1 MNLRK
6 NIITKIIGLI
16 IITTFVL
23 GGCKGKSDE
32 LTKDSAPAKDSVYD
46 ISKEA
51 ASSRDME
58 AEEELTANNQE
69 MKDKAIDQ
77 RRIIQRKNYIMET
90 LEFDNSMKQLE
101 ELSSGLAGYIESSS
115 ISGKEINNT
124 YSSELRRAY
133 YVFRI
138 PSDKLSI
145 FQEKIKT
152 IGNIITEETNK
163 EDVTS
168 QLVDIEARLI
178 SLKTQEKRL
187 LELTEKSGS
196 LKDIL
201 EIETKLSDVRYQI
214 ESFMASKTNIE
225 NQVQYSY
232 VNLQLKEVIKQTE
245 LQKPAITIGE
255 RILKGFTNSLSNVGD
270 FIVNFIV
277 FFISAIPYLV
287 MLSVLT
293 VAGIFIWREARK
305 KIKPKK

>member
-145 FQEKIKT
+145 FQEKIKK